1 MTTNQPNKRL
11 FSGAA
16 GTLALTK
23 RRAASPMMRHAKPT
37 SPTARSG
44 RLVLTLLI
52 MLLTTATAWAD
63 NVVTLSVDG
72 DIAEGTAG
80 HYYVNMPATG
90 TKTLTLTEQ
99 DITDGKGTFKV
110 YDDGGK
116 SGNYS
121 ASCDGALTIDAPAGY
136 ILQLSGTVNV
146 NKTSYT
152 MEDLA
157 DIYFSIY
164 EGETKIAKYWD
175 YNKVVNTTTGTIESN
190 AGGSLTLHLKANRS
204 PIVKS
209 GVDLTVTLVSAT
221 SEFNVNIADGI
232 LNGSI
237 TADPTSAE
245 SGTTITLT
253 ATPESGYLLNGIS
266 VTDANSNAVGITCA
280 PWYATGDDANKAT
293 FTMPNSA
300 VTVTP
305 TFTAIN
311 NTNNAFS
318 IRIPKTGAEAVTIPD
333 GIVSFKVYDNGGPG
347 GSYGPNCDGT
357 LTLTA
362 PTGWGLQVAGSVDV
376 QANESVKE
384 TVTITDGTNR
394 LYSANYTTETMNP
407 VISSSGTLTIAIK
420 SDNSDFHYGRAG
432 IDLTVTMVDL
442 SQPHSV
448 TVGSASNGSM
458 TASPV
463 SATAG
468 TPVTLTAVPAS
479 GYRLGSVTVTYDGD
493 KPVTLSGTSN
503 ELTFTM
509 PYADVTVTPVF
520 EPANADGGPII
531 SGLNY
536 VGSNG
541 DAPGYYV
548 INSSSALNALATYV
562 NSGNSAG
569 GMLFR
574 QTADIDM
581 QGAVFTPI
589 GDDDSHPFTG
599 TFDGDGYVILNIS
612 NSNNSATGGS
622 GLFGRLVGTAE
633 NVSLKDCSFSGF
645 RAGGIAGA
653 MYGGHI
659 VNCTVLGGTAYC
671 SADGYSGGIV
681 GYVNSATGGEVGG
694 CFTTAT
700 VSAAAVDPQKN
711 GSVAGHPAGW
721 IHDNYY
727 TVSVSGGDAI
737 YGTLVTVYGI
747 TFGDGITMT
756 GNFRTV
762 GRTAANTYRFGREN
776 DAITLSHNRAG
787 YAVNYSSDD
796 VTITDGTFTMPA
808 SDVSVS
814 ATFTPITYT
823 ITYNGTDG
831 ATFSTDKN
839 SYTVESE
846 AITLDTPTKT
856 GYDFG
861 GWYDNAALTGDP
873 VTTIAAGST
882 GDVTLWA
889 KWTVIEYTI
898 TYILDGVTTDAFTPT
913 TYNVESAAITLAAPT
928 RTGYTFSGWHDNDA
942 LTGDAV
948 TTITAGSTGNRTL
961 YAQWTAN
968 TYTVHFEP
976 VIPVNGEMAD
986 QTFTYDAAQTLTK
999 NAFSTTTGEWLGWN
1013 TEADGSGTAYEDE
1026 QEVQNLT
1033 AENGATVTLYAQWRL
1048 QHRVRFNGGIF
1059 NCVIAGNESRHYF
1072 AYLGESVQVRVLDN
1086 SSQYTISVTGDD
1098 GTDIAFNTTD
1108 NTFTMPDQQVWVSAT
1123 SVKKMAYTSILLD
1136 GSDDSDIVY
1145 LYDASNPT
1153 VTPTVTVKDGETVL
1167 TEGTDYTVEI
1177 ANNTGSATQMVTAT
1191 VTVTGMGGYVGTNT
1205 QEFRITPFN
1214 IANCDVRGTL
1224 EAYYN
1229 GYGFYDALSENV
1241 EVWNG
1246 ETQLTLYTDYS
1257 LDIEYSDTYE
1267 IGQTYQATVTGMG
1280 DWGGTKTFTFT
1291 CVALHHT
1298 VVFDANGG
1306 CGTMAGGTVENNN
1319 GYSGI
1324 YYLPECTFT
1333 APEGKVFDHWEAS
1346 CEEGEEKQPGD
1357 YFTAPYIFDE
1367 NYVQTITVTA
1377 YWRDALI
1384 LLDDD
1389 SNQPVG
1395 SKNADII
1402 AANDRTTDLTV
1413 QLQGRTLYKDGKW
1426 NTLCLPF
1433 ALSAEQ
1439 IAAHADFSGA
1449 TLMELDTDGK
1459 NGFDTTDGTLW
1470 LTFKKATAIA
1480 AGTPYLVKWSEDG
1493 TDFTSPT
1500 FSGVTIN
1507 ATATTTVSDADGDLQ
1522 EVQMV
1527 GSYSPVP
1534 VVADDKSILFLGEA
1548 NTLYYSS
1555 IDRDIRSC
1563 RAYFSVP
1570 YIKQNAGAK
1579 ARAFRLDFGD
1589 GEQTGIMT
1597 VQGEGFTVNGA
1608 DAWYTLDGRKLDGKP
1623 ATKGLYINGGKKVV
1637 IK

>member
-1 MTTNQPNKRL
+1 
-11 FSGAA
+11 
-16 GTLALTK
+16 
-23 RRAASPMMRHAKPT
+23 
-37 SPTARSG
+37 
-44 RLVLTLLI
+44 LTLI
-52 MLLTTATAWAD
+52 IALLTTATAWAD

-116 SGNYS
+116 DGNYS
-121 ASCDGALTIDAPAGY
+121 ASCNGYLTIVVPENCT
-136 ILQLSGTVNV
+136 LQLSGEVKLTRTNST
-146 NKTSYT
+146 NESS
-152 MEDLA
+152 A
-157 DIYFSIY
+157 NPIF
-164 EGETKIAKYWD
+164 KIF
-175 YNKVVNTTTGTIESN
+175 NGGSTGTQIASVWGSTNYGPGYERNIGTLDSSSNTITLYLYNDKTPGYSNSN
-190 AGGSLTLHLKANRS
+190 A
-204 PIVKS
+204 S
-209 GVDLTVTLVSAT
+209 GVDITVTVISPDMEYA
-221 SEFNVNIADGI
+221 VNIADGI
-232 LNGSI
+232 LNGSV

-245 SGTTITLT
+245 GGTTISLT
-253 ATPESGYLLNGIS
+253 AEPESGYLLNGIS

-280 PWYATGDDANKAT
+280 PWYASGDAANKAM
-293 FTMPNSA
+293 FTMPKSA

-305 TFTAIN
+305 TFSAI
-311 NTNNAFS
+311 TDTDAFS
-318 IRIPKTGAEAVTIPD
+318 IRVPKTGAEAATIPD

-347 GSYGPNCDGT
+347 GSYGPDCDGT

-376 QANESVKE
+376 TANESVKE

-407 VISSSGTLTIAIK
+407 VIISSGTLTIAIK

-463 SATAG
+463 SVTAG

-493 KPVTLSGTSN
+493 KPVTANGTGN
-503 ELTFTM
+503 ERTFTM

-548 INSSSALNALATYV
+548 INSASALNALATYV
-562 NSGNSAG
+562 NSGNSAE

-581 QGAVFTPI
+581 QGAGFTPI
-589 GDDDSHPFTG
+589 GDDVDHPFTG

-622 GLFGRLVGTAE
+622 GLFGRLVGTAK
-633 NVSLKDCSFSGF
+633 NVSLKDCSFSGV
-645 RAGGIAGA
+645 RAGGIAGVL
-653 MYGGHI
+653 YGGHI
-659 VNCTVLGGTAYC
+659 VNCNVLGGTAYC
-671 SADGYSGGIV
+671 PAGGYSGGIV
-681 GYVNSATGGEVGG
+681 GYVGSSYGGEVGG

-747 TFGDGITMT
+747 TLGDGITMT

-787 YAVNYSSDD
+787 YAVNYSCDD

-831 ATFSTDKN
+831 ATFSIDKN

-889 KWTVIEYTI
+889 KWTVIDYTI

-948 TTITAGSTGNRTL
+948 TTIAAGSTGNRTL
-961 YAQWTAN
+961 YAQWVAN

-986 QTFTYDAAQTLTK
+986 QTFTYDAAQALTK

-1048 QHRVRFNGGIF
+1048 QHRVRFDASIF
-1059 NCVIAGNESRHYF
+1059 NCIIAGDESRHYF
-1072 AYLGESVQVRVLDN
+1072 AYPGESVQVRVLDN

-1098 GTDIAFNTTD
+1098 GTDITFNTTD

-1136 GSDDSDIVY
+1136 GSDYSDIVY

-1205 QEFRITPFN
+1205 TEFRITPFN

-1224 EAYYN
+1224 EAYDN

-1306 CGTMAGGTVENNN
+1306 SGTMAGGTVENDG

-1367 NYVQTITVTA
+1367 YDVQTITVTA

-1402 AANDRTTDLTV
+1402 AANDGTTDLTV

-1439 IAAHADFSGA
+1439 IAVHADFSGA

-1470 LTFKKATAIA
+1470 LTFKKATAIS
-1480 AGTPYLVKWSEDG
+1480 AGVPYLVKWDAAG

-1500 FSGVTIN
+1500 FSGVTIS
-1507 ATATTTVSDADGDLQ
+1507 ATASTTATGTSAGLE

-1527 GSYSPVP
+1527 GCFSPVA
-1534 VVADDKSILFLGEA
+1534 VTADDKSILFLGEA
-1548 NTLYYSS
+1548 NTLYYST

-1570 YIKQNAGAK
+1570 YIKQHAQAH
-1579 ARAFRLDFGD
+1579 ARAFRLDFGEGD
-1589 GEQTGIMT
+1589 ASGI
-1597 VQGEGFTVNGA
+1597 VSVSKEAGSEGVA
-1608 DAWYTLDGRKLDGKP
+1608 DAWYTLDGRRLSGKP
-1623 ATKGLYINGGKKVV
+1623 TAKGLYIYGSKKVM